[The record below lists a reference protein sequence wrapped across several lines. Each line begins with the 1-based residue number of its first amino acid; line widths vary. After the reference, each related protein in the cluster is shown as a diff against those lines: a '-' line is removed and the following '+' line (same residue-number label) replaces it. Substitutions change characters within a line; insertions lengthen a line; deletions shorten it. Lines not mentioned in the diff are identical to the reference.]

1 MRIGEIIRL
10 KQDQVFSAEGVKYQ
24 LRVKRLKKRANVYSD
39 IPLHPK
45 LRSLLKEY
53 KAIVRQGEWLFP
65 SSESVDGHLSRIRA
79 HLILIEAFESLKLE
93 GASTHSM
100 RRTCLTQMS
109 RSGIPLRTI
118 QEISGRSNLGQ
129 LQSYLHVDPKDKHRA
144 ITTLSTRTI
153 PIFAQLSFTERLG
166 HQGNPYQVARPAP
179 WRANSFFLTKLRK
192 CSLSVLPL
200 APVAR
205 TMSRMVTRP

>member
-1 MRIGEIIRL
+1 MMDIFLLCKNTQHKQIDRSQRFCLPHNNMPGQAAILSSKEIDQVFKLLKPGRDRCLFGLGIYTGMRIGEIIRL
-10 KQDQVFSAEGVKYQ
+10 KQEQVFSDGGVKYQ
-24 LRVKRLKKRANVYSD
+24 LTVKRLKKRANVYSD

-53 KAIVRQGEWLFP
+53 KGIVRQGEWLFP

-79 HLILIEAFESLKLE
+79 HLILTEAFESLNLE

-118 QEISGRSNLGQ
+118 QEISGHSNLGQ
-129 LQSYLHVDPKDKHRA
+129 LQSYLQVDPEDKHRA
-144 ITTLSTRTI
+144 IS
-153 PIFAQLSFTERLG
+153 QLK
-166 HQGNPYQVARPAP
+166 Y
-179 WRANSFFLTKLRK
+179 
-192 CSLSVLPL
+192 
-200 APVAR
+200 
-205 TMSRMVTRP
+205 